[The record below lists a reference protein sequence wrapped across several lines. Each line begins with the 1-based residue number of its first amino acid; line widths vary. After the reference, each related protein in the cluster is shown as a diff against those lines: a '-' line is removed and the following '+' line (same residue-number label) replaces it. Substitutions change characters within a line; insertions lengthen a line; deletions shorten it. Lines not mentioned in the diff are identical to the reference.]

1 MQKSKNFQQFPSP
14 GLCEHCNRMGLVL
27 GNQEGPKCQ
36 NGQLQDELGTNEL
49 FLHSVIACGGH
60 GVKYYFYIHLVLS
73 LNNLVSEWAII
84 CYRSKAFK
92 VVSNYITHTHTQ
104 KSCPIN
110 KGSNL
115 FSV

>member
-1 MQKSKNFQQFPSP
+1 
-14 GLCEHCNRMGLVL
+14 MGLVL
-27 GNQEGPKCQ
+27 GNQEGLKCQ

-92 VVSNYITHTHTQ
+92 VVSNYITHTHKK